1 MPIVISGLSKAF
13 GEKQVLE
20 NFSCTLPAPG
30 LTALMGPSGVGKTTL
45 FRILLGL
52 EKPDSGVI
60 FGMEGKTL
68 SVVFQ
73 EDRLFPDL
81 TVLQTAEVAGT
92 NGEAWLARLGLQSE
106 LSAYPQSLSGGMRRR
121 VSIARAICRNGDV
134 FLLDEPFQG
143 LDRERKRDVMEIF
156 RQLKK
161 EKPVLLITHD
171 PEEADFLADQVLF
184 LGSDGKTS

>member
-1 MPIVISGLSKAF
+1 MKTSPAPFPRRDSPLSW
-13 GEKQVLE
+13 G
-20 NFSCTLPAPG
+20 LPAW
-30 LTALMGPSGVGKTTL
+30 GKTTL

-81 TVLQTAEVAGT
+81 TVLQNAEVAGT

-121 VSIARAICRNGDV
+121 VSIAGRFAETEM
-134 FLLDEPFQG
+134 FF
-143 LDRERKRDVMEIF
+143 
-156 RQLKK
+156 
-161 EKPVLLITHD
+161 
-171 PEEADFLADQVLF
+171 
-184 LGSDGKTS
+184 S

>member
-52 EKPDSGVI
+52 EKPDSGGI

-81 TVLQTAEVAGT
+81 TVLQNAEVAGT
-92 NGEAWLARLGLQSE
+92 NGEAWLTRLGLQSE

-143 LDRERKRDVMEIF
+143 LDKERKRDVMEIF

>member
-81 TVLQTAEVAGT
+81 TVLQNAEVAGT

-143 LDRERKRDVMEIF
+143 LDKERKRDVMGIF

>member
-1 MPIVISGLSKAF
+1 MSIVISGLSKAF

-81 TVLQTAEVAGT
+81 TVLQNAEVAGT
-92 NGEAWLARLGLQSE
+92 NGEAWLARLGLQNE

>member
-81 TVLQTAEVAGT
+81 TVLQNTEVAGT

-184 LGSDGKTS
+184 LGSDEKTS

>member
-1 MPIVISGLSKAF
+1 MPIFISGVSKAF

-52 EKPDSGVI
+52 EKPDSGRI
-60 FGMEGKTL
+60 TGMEGKTL

-81 TVLQTAEVAGT
+81 TVLQNAEVAGT

-143 LDRERKRDVMEIF
+143 LDKERKRDVMEIF

>member
-73 EDRLFPDL
+73 ADRLFPDL
-81 TVLQTAEVAGT
+81 TVLQNAEVAGT

-184 LGSDGKTS
+184 LGSDEKTS

>member
-81 TVLQTAEVAGT
+81 TVLQNAEVAGT

-143 LDRERKRDVMEIF
+143 RDRERKRDVMEIF

>member
-81 TVLQTAEVAGT
+81 TVLQNAEVAGT
-92 NGEAWLARLGLQSE
+92 NGEAWLTRLGLQSE

-143 LDRERKRDVMEIF
+143 LDKERKRDVMEIF

>member
-81 TVLQTAEVAGT
+81 TVLQNAEVAGT
-92 NGEAWLARLGLQSE
+92 NGEAWLTRLGLQSE

-121 VSIARAICRNGDV
+121 VSLARAICRNGDV

-143 LDRERKRDVMEIF
+143 LDKERKRDVMEIF

>member
-81 TVLQTAEVAGT
+81 TVLQNAEVAGT
-92 NGEAWLARLGLQSE
+92 NGEAWLARLGFKVSCPPIPKA
-106 LSAYPQSLSGGMRRR
+106 SAAECAAGCPSPGRFAETEMFFS
-121 VSIARAICRNGDV
+121 
-134 FLLDEPFQG
+134 
-143 LDRERKRDVMEIF
+143 
-156 RQLKK
+156 
-161 EKPVLLITHD
+161 
-171 PEEADFLADQVLF
+171 
-184 LGSDGKTS
+184 

>member
-81 TVLQTAEVAGT
+81 TVLQNAEVAGT

-106 LSAYPQSLSGGMRRR
+106 LSVYPQSLSGGMRRR

-143 LDRERKRDVMEIF
+143 LDKERKRDVMEIF

>member
-60 FGMEGKTL
+60 FGMEEKTL

-81 TVLQTAEVAGT
+81 TVLQNAEVAGT

>member
-60 FGMEGKTL
+60 FGMEGKTF

-81 TVLQTAEVAGT
+81 TVLQNAEVAGT
-92 NGEAWLARLGLQSE
+92 NGEAWLTRLGLQSE

-143 LDRERKRDVMEIF
+143 LDKERKRDVMEIF

>member
-81 TVLQTAEVAGT
+81 TVLQNKEVAGT

-184 LGSDGKTS
+184 LGSDEKTS

>member
-81 TVLQTAEVAGT
+81 TVLQNAEVAGT
-92 NGEAWLARLGLQSE
+92 NGEAWLSRLGLQSE

>member
-81 TVLQTAEVAGT
+81 TVLQNAEVAGT

-106 LSAYPQSLSGGMRRR
+106 LSACPQSLSGGMRRR

>member
-81 TVLQTAEVAGT
+81 TVLQNAEVAGT
-92 NGEAWLARLGLQSE
+92 NGEAWLARLGLQNE

-184 LGSDGKTS
+184 LGSDEKTS

>member
-68 SVVFQ
+68 SAVFQ

-81 TVLQTAEVAGT
+81 TVLQNAEVAGT

>member
-60 FGMEGKTL
+60 FGMEGKAL

-81 TVLQTAEVAGT
+81 TVLQNAEVAGT
-92 NGEAWLARLGLQSE
+92 NGEAWLTRLGLQSE

-143 LDRERKRDVMEIF
+143 LDKERKRDVMEIF

>member
-45 FRILLGL
+45 FRVLLGL

-81 TVLQTAEVAGT
+81 TVLQNAEVAGT
-92 NGEAWLARLGLQSE
+92 NGEAWLTRLGLQSE

-143 LDRERKRDVMEIF
+143 LDKERKRDVMEIF

>member
-81 TVLQTAEVAGT
+81 TVLQNAEVAGT

-121 VSIARAICRNGDV
+121 VAIARAICRNGDV

>member
-81 TVLQTAEVAGT
+81 TVLQNAEVAGT
-92 NGEAWLARLGLQSE
+92 NGEAWLTRLGLQSE

-143 LDRERKRDVMEIF
+143 LDKERKRDVMEIF

-184 LGSDGKTS
+184 LGSDRKTS

>member
-13 GEKQVLE
+13 GKKQVLE

-81 TVLQTAEVAGT
+81 TVLQNAEVAGT

-161 EKPVLLITHD
+161 EKPVLFITHD

>member
-73 EDRLFPDL
+73 EDRLFP
-81 TVLQTAEVAGT
+81 
-92 NGEAWLARLGLQSE
+92 
-106 LSAYPQSLSGGMRRR
+106 
-121 VSIARAICRNGDV
+121 
-134 FLLDEPFQG
+134 
-143 LDRERKRDVMEIF
+143 
-156 RQLKK
+156 
-161 EKPVLLITHD
+161 
-171 PEEADFLADQVLF
+171 
-184 LGSDGKTS
+184 GSDGFTECRGGRNERGSVACPPGASK

>member
-60 FGMEGKTL
+60 FGMEEKTL

-81 TVLQTAEVAGT
+81 TVLQNAEVAGT

-184 LGSDGKTS
+184 LGLDGKTS

>member
-30 LTALMGPSGVGKTTL
+30 LTALMRPSGVGKTTL

-81 TVLQTAEVAGT
+81 TVLQNAEVAGT

-184 LGSDGKTS
+184 LGSDEKTS

>member
-81 TVLQTAEVAGT
+81 TVLQNAEVAGT
-92 NGEAWLARLGLQSE
+92 NGEAWLSRLGLQSE

-184 LGSDGKTS
+184 LGSDEKTS

>member
-73 EDRLFPDL
+73 EDRLFPDEN
-81 TVLQTAEVAGT
+81 AEALLPAGCP
-92 NGEAWLARLGLQSE
+92 AA
-106 LSAYPQSLSGGMRRR
+106 
-121 VSIARAICRNGDV
+121 
-134 FLLDEPFQG
+134 F
-143 LDRERKRDVMEIF
+143 
-156 RQLKK
+156 
-161 EKPVLLITHD
+161 
-171 PEEADFLADQVLF
+171 
-184 LGSDGKTS
+184 

>member
-13 GEKQVLE
+13 GEKHVLE

-81 TVLQTAEVAGT
+81 TVLQNAEVAGT

-143 LDRERKRDVMEIF
+143 LDKERKRDTMEIF